1 MSDDPFDLAA
11 CLKIDVKSLDDIE
24 AYTVAA
30 CLIDLANEAGDT
42 TALDHAFMVLDD
54 LEQRSLPGPEAARLH
69 YFRANAWAGKRLAK
83 PQGWM
88 WISEEIDSELLCLR
102 QAAAHPG
109 FSQLAKVQRAQI
121 YTNLGNL
128 LNHIG
133 RFVEAVEAWDEAIA
147 LVPRMGMANGN
158 RGIGLSYYGGQLY
171 DPSHNAMLGLAAREA
186 LQRALEPDAIVD
198 SPGLEPAFASFQRY
212 ANAID
217 HQLGDLKK
225 EDLRSREQFSLG
237 RSRAERGYRQWCL
250 DRHLF
255 LNPLN
260 DLGADPIAAH
270 DILNLPTLVEE
281 GLGEVLGPP
290 SAIRHFNVLK
300 QEYVTARYALYE
312 AMSARG
318 VHFSD
323 RGVLLYDTMDF
334 PAFGFAVERAKL
346 AFRAAYALLDKT
358 AYFLNDYLRLGHGE
372 RQVSF
377 RNLWFRPKGKDLH
390 PRFDGAA
397 NWPFRG
403 LFWLSKDM
411 FDDAFRSVTRPDARE
426 LYELRNHLEHKFVA
440 VHDDILA
447 DMAASQDQSSKGLYD
462 IGFNDLTAR
471 ALRQLKLSRAALIYL
486 SLGVHAEER
495 RRETERDPGGLSMP
509 MMMFAVRDTEKR
521 RDWF

>member
-1 MSDDPFDLAA
+1 M
-11 CLKIDVKSLDDIE
+11 
-24 AYTVAA
+24 
-30 CLIDLANEAGDT
+30 
-42 TALDHAFMVLDD
+42 
-54 LEQRSLPGPEAARLH
+54 PGQEAARLH

-83 PQGWM
+83 PQGWR
-88 WISEEIDSELLCLR
+88 WISEEINSELLCLR
-102 QAAAHPG
+102 QAAAHPD
-109 FSQLAKVQRAQI
+109 FSQLDKVQRAQI
-121 YTNLGNL
+121 HTNLGNL

-133 RFVEAVEAWDEAIA
+133 RFVEAVEAWDDAIA

-158 RGIGLSYYGGQLY
+158 RGIGLSYFGSQLY
-171 DPSHNAMLGLAAREA
+171 DPGHSAMLGLAARDA
-186 LQRALEPDAIVD
+186 LRRALAPDAIVD

-212 ANAID
+212 AEAID
-217 HQLGDLKK
+217 QQLGALKD
-225 EDLRSREQFSLG
+225 EDLRSRKLFSLG
-237 RSRAERGYRQWCL
+237 RSRAERAYRQWCL
-250 DRHLF
+250 DHRLF

-281 GLGEVLGPP
+281 GLGKDFGPP
-290 SAIRHFNVLK
+290 TAIRHFNVLK

-346 AFRAAYALLDKT
+346 AFRAAYALLDKA
-358 AYFLNDYLRLGHGE
+358 AYFLNDYFQLGHGE

-390 PRFDGAA
+390 PRFDGTA
-397 NWPFRG
+397 NWPLRG

-447 DMAASQDQSSKGLYD
+447 DMAASRRQPSKGLYD
-462 IGFNDLTAR
+462 IEFSDLTAR

-495 RRETERDPGGLSMP
+495 RRESERDPDRLTMP
-509 MMMFAVRDTEKR
+509 MMMFTVRDAENR